1 MYSVLEYGWMAAD
14 PVRIDAYSRA
24 IAKAVKPGDVVVDL
38 GCGTGLMSLLAL
50 RAGARMVHG
59 IELNP
64 AVWLARDVMAE
75 NGFADRFRAHHQ
87 SSFDVKLDEPADVI
101 VADLRGISPLFDQ
114 NLAVLE
120 DAKKR
125 MLKANGILIPSK
137 DRMFVGLVEMP
148 AHRAFLEQGWT
159 CIERHGFAA
168 KTARTATLNSV
179 YTDAETPLFASQ
191 TLSNGQCWT
200 ELEYGIPFTSTRTGS
215 VELAVTRG
223 GTAHALAVW
232 FEATLMDGIGFTTAP
247 GHRIVYKRS
256 VLPLLEPVVVQPG
269 DTAKITLRTDVS
281 GAEWAWDTQIA
292 GGARVRQST
301 FLGTPASP
309 DALLREA
316 ITATPA
322 RSATGE
328 RALRVLSEM
337 DGTRTVRE
345 LVDDLA
351 TAHPDMRRDGI
362 VDEVKTCVRRYAR

>member
-24 IAKAVKPGDVVVDL
+24 ITKAVKPGDVVVDL

-50 RAGARMVHG
+50 RAGARVVHG

-75 NGFADRFRAHHQ
+75 NGFADRFHAHHQ

-125 MLKANGILIPSK
+125 MLKANGILIPMK

-159 CIERHGFAA
+159 CIERHGFSA

-191 TLSNGQCWT
+191 ALSDAQSWT
-200 ELEYGIPFTSTRTGS
+200 EIEYGVPFTAARSGS

-232 FEATLMDGIGFTTAP
+232 FEATLIDGIGFTTAP
-247 GHRIVYKRS
+247 GHRLVYKRS
-256 VLPLLEPVVVQPG
+256 VLPLLDPVVVEPG
-269 DTAKITLRTDVS
+269 DRAKVTLRTDVS
-281 GAEWAWDTQIA
+281 GVEWGWDTEIA
-292 GGARVRQST
+292 GGPRVRQST

-309 DALLREA
+309 DALLRES
-316 ITATPA
+316 ITATPV
-322 RSATGE
+322 RSAKGE
-328 RALRVLSEM
+328 RAHQVLSAM
-337 DGTRTVRE
+337 DGKHTLRE
-345 LVDDLA
+345 LIEDLA
-351 TAHPDMRRDGI
+351 AAHPDVRRDGV

>member
-351 TAHPDMRRDGI
+351 TAHPEMRRDGI